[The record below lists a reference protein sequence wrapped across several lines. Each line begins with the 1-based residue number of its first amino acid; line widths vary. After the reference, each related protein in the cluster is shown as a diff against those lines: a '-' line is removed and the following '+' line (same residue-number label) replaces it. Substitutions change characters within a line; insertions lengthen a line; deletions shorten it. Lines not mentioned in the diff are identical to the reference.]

1 MLGKPEILICFQLID
16 NLIIQAN
23 YGGNEAFPMLEI
35 KRLAEMLLLENP
47 IKLQLWCVR
56 SQSNLSN
63 QLRQPVAYCSLA
75 YTAETDWPKLKPP
88 LYLQPREIKDFPR
101 LTVG

>member
-35 KRLAEMLLLENP
+35 KRLVEMLLLEDP

-63 QLRQPVAYCSLA
+63 QLRQPLITVHSL
-75 YTAETDWPKLKPP
+75 TQQRQTGPSLSPHCICNLERL
-88 LYLQPREIKDFPR
+88 RIFP
-101 LTVG
+101 G